1 MKANK
6 TVTSFKSFLP
16 DFANTRRDYRNPFLT
31 LPGSRPLLEHLEQQE
46 AVADGSCPS
55 CGWTVRIAAKSFS
68 SFFFLS
74 VPCLHAGLL
83 SFVQL
88 FVTPRTV
95 AFQAPLSM
103 GFLRQEYWTELP
115 FPSPG
120 DLPDP
125 GIEPASPESPALQ
138 VDSSPRQME
147 LAVEGARFEEPL
159 LATAG
164 CEEAFGGSSLLLY
177 PGRVLAPPP
186 SSPASL
192 LILCL
197 ELLAS
202 GSGPNSE
209 AIFPRFKVS
218 LCLS

>member
-103 GFLRQEYWTELP
+103 GFLRQNTGLSCH
-115 FPSPG
+115 FLLQGISPT
-120 DLPDP
+120 
-125 GIEPASPESPALQ
+125 Q
-138 VDSSPRQME
+138 
-147 LAVEGARFEEPL
+147 
-159 LATAG
+159 
-164 CEEAFGGSSLLLY
+164 GSSLRL
-177 PGRVLAPPP
+177 P
-186 SSPASL
+186 SL
-192 LILCL
+192 LHCRWILHPGKWNL
-197 ELLAS
+197 QLKVPGLKS
-202 GSGPNSE
+202 PSLQPQDVKKPSE
-209 AIFPRFKVS
+209 VPPYSCTQVV
-218 LCLS
+218 C